1 MSRNLIL
8 ISWHAP
14 QLGALSQAM
23 SAPPP
28 TIAERRF
35 AVPLA
40 LLLALSAASL
50 VLTVAVGAL
59 SLGSLS
65 PLTEPLAWLDQLELA
80 DALDVLSN
88 AAEVVA
94 AVLAIAVTVV
104 AIVVE
109 LAANRYSH
117 EITRVFLREPVN
129 LLVLGLY
136 VLTTLQCLWVG
147 AFMESGMAGR
157 EAASAIPHAG
167 FAITVTMVTISL
179 LVLLPYIYFVF
190 TILSPVNVIQR
201 IHRDAYRVILRVDE
215 RNIARSQARV
225 EESVDKLQD
234 VARSAISQGDRSIAM
249 AAVESMAGLVLDYA
263 RVRDRLP
270 AAWFRITESIASDPD
285 FVALAPEVM
294 HEVETQG
301 VWLER
306 KVFRRFLSLMGQS
319 ATHARDVANVIGM
332 STERIAVALA
342 ATQPAVLT
350 LCQRA
355 FNSYLR
361 TTINARD
368 ARTSYVLM
376 NQYRLLAERVLSL
389 DLADETVRVAR
400 FLGEYGQI
408 AHKSGLSF
416 LLETAAYD
424 VSQLI
429 EQALKERSE
438 ALDPLLDCL
447 LELDLEIREEQQEE
461 SLLGVRR
468 AQMQLATLFLQSNDE
483 ARATRIIDDLRGER
497 PERLERLR
505 QGLMTDDRSQF
516 WEIMDRGVNFGYLA
530 PDRRPFLQDLFDRIH
545 PAERREAT

>member
-1 MSRNLIL
+1 
-8 ISWHAP
+8 
-14 QLGALSQAM
+14 M

-28 TIAERRF
+28 NIAERRF

-50 VLTVAVGAL
+50 ILTLMVGAL
-59 SLGSLS
+59 SLGSIS
-65 PLTEPLAWLDQLELA
+65 PLTEPRAWLSQLALA

-136 VLTTLQCLWVG
+136 VLTTLQCLWIG
-147 AFMESGMAGR
+147 AFMESGMNGDDT
-157 EAASAIPHAG
+157 AAVPNAG

-190 TILSPVNVIQR
+190 TILSPINVIQR
-201 IHRDAYRVILRVDE
+201 IRRDAYRVILRVDPG
-215 RNIARSQARV
+215 NVARSQARV

-263 RVRDRLP
+263 TVRERLP
-270 AAWFRITESIASDPD
+270 AAWFRVTETIASDPD

-294 HEVETQG
+294 HEVETHG

-306 KVFRRFLSLMGQS
+306 KVFRRYLSLMGQS

-332 STERIAVALA
+332 STERIATELA

-376 NQYRLLAERVLSL
+376 NQYRLLAERLL
-389 DLADETVRVAR
+389 RMDLPDESVRVAR
-400 FLGEYGQI
+400 YLGEYGQI
-408 AHKSGLSF
+408 AHKMGLSF

-424 VSQLI
+424 VTQLI
-429 EQALKERSE
+429 EQALQERSP

-447 LELDLEIREEQQEE
+447 LQLDLEIREEQQEE

-468 AQMQLATLFLQSNDE
+468 AQMQLATLFLQMQDQ
-483 ARATRIIDDLRGER
+483 ARADRIIEDLRGER

-505 QGLMTDDRSQF
+505 QGMMTDDRSQF

-530 PDRRPFLQDLFDRIH
+530 PERRPFLQDLFERIH
-545 PAERREAT
+545 PAERREVN